1 MVSGVQPA
9 TLYRLTRRC
18 WRWQLALGWLIRGLA
33 LVALLAWPAVAF
45 AGGPD
50 PSGAGTESF
59 ESPGEVL
66 VDLEDDTEEAS
77 YKSLFAGLAV
87 EVRPTAL
94 FKQTRRFVLR
104 AAPTRMDELRRKL
117 QGDSRVEIVEPN
129 HRVRALFVPNDPMLS
144 EQWHLKRVHAERA
157 WDFSTGRGVT
167 VAVVDTGI
175 ACESFGPFTKAS
187 DLAET
192 KCVRGFDF
200 INRRSEVADDHGH
213 GTHVAGTIAQST
225 DNGVGTA
232 GLAFAARL
240 MPVKV
245 LNGMGWGSFASVADG
260 IRFAADNGANVIN
273 LSLGGPF
280 PSRVVEKAV
289 RYARGR
295 GVVVIAAAGNSGGSV
310 DYPGASKHVVGV
322 SATDPNDKLA
332 PFSSRGTGVDIA
344 APGVG
349 VVQQSICD
357 GGKNHCELF
366 PSWSG
371 TSMAAP
377 HVAGTAALLASM
389 GVTRPEAVEKL
400 LLGTAVQVET
410 GRKGRAHF
418 GRGIVDAGAAV
429 TRAALRKVLARTLA
443 LSLLIYLV
451 FRSVRR
457 KESHSASP
465 WRPGFL
471 FTALLTGP
479 GLLFFAPLL
488 LPRTTW
494 AVDWLSRPLAD
505 WDLLWSV
512 QVHSAL
518 PLANV
523 FVPLGVTLLCFG
535 VRGIRG
541 PLAGLCLGT
550 ASYLVAEVL
559 LQDLAFPLG
568 SVVLT
573 IWCALNALL
582 CAALGRLILLRPA

>member
-1 MVSGVQPA
+1 MVNAVQHA
-9 TLYRLTRRC
+9 TLPRLTRHSSPARLS
-18 WRWQLALGWLIRGLA
+18 WLARVSLF
-33 LVALLAWPAVAF
+33 LLAVLVWPSAAQ
-45 AGGPD
+45 AGGPS
-50 PSGAGTESF
+50 PSSAGRDSF

-87 EVRPTAL
+87 EVVPTAL
-94 FKQTRRFVLR
+94 FKTTGRFVLR

-117 QGDSRVEIVEPN
+117 QGDDRVEIVELN

-144 EQWHLKRVHAERA
+144 QQWHLKRVHAERA

-192 KCVRGFDF
+192 KCVRGYDF
-200 INRRSEVADDHGH
+200 INRRSKVADDHGH

-232 GLAFAARL
+232 GIAFAARL

-260 IRFAADNGANVIN
+260 IRYAADNGANVIN

-289 RYARGR
+289 HYARGQ

-310 DYPGASKHVVGV
+310 GYPGASKHVVGV
-322 SATDPNDKLA
+322 SATDPDDKLA
-332 PFSSRGTGVDIA
+332 PFSSRGSGVDIA

-366 PSWSG
+366 PRWSG

-377 HVAGTAALLASM
+377 HVAGAAALLASM
-389 GVTRPEAVEKL
+389 GVTRPAAVEKL
-400 LLGTAVQVET
+400 LLNTAIQVGS
-410 GRKGRAHF
+410 GRQGRAHF

-429 TRAALRKVLARTLA
+429 SRAALRKVLARTVA
-443 LSLLIYLV
+443 LSLLIFVV
-451 FRSVRR
+451 FRWARR
-457 KESHSASP
+457 KQTRPSCSP

-479 GLLFFAPLL
+479 GLLFFAPLF
-488 LPRTTW
+488 LPRTTL

-523 FVPLGVTLLCFG
+523 FIPLGVTLLLFG

-550 ASYLVAEVL
+550 ASYLVAEL
-559 LQDLAFPLG
+559 MLQDLAFPLG
-568 SVVLT
+568 SVVLS
-573 IWCALNALL
+573 IWCALNAFL
-582 CAALGRLILLRPA
+582 CAALARLILLRPA